1 MEETHCTPQ
10 PTNKFL
16 FVSYGFY
23 EHGIHSYIIASHLTH
38 VRFKVILAMDKW
50 SHIYISNIEILSIL
64 QITGKCNVFR
74 GGSRGG
80 RIQRGADPEGGAP
93 PPPLKL
99 VKIWFVG
106 VISWFFT
113 RNTPEIF
120 APPFARRNFLS
131 APPPPNLK
139 SWIRPWYL
147 SFQSMSIPYQYSCSA
162 IYGVRQI

>member
-80 RIQRGADPEGGAP
+80 ADAP
-93 PPPLKL
+93 PLFRPPLKL
-99 VKIWFVG
+99 VKI
-106 VISWFFT
+106 
-113 RNTPEIF
+113 
-120 APPFARRNFLS
+120 
-131 APPPPNLK
+131 
-139 SWIRPWYL
+139 
-147 SFQSMSIPYQYSCSA
+147 
-162 IYGVRQI
+162 